1 MTPTQRDLVER
12 SAAGD
17 EGAFDVLVRSMIDR
31 MYATAYRILRD
42 AESTKDA
49 VQTALWQAWRDLPA
63 LRDPDK
69 FDAWLRRLL
78 VRACVDEIRRWRR
91 RGVIEVEL
99 MELHHPISADST
111 ASIADRDALN
121 RGFRRLDP
129 ESRALVVLV
138 YYMGLPLNEAADSLE
153 LPLGTAKS
161 RLHRAR
167 ETLRA
172 ALEADARSSAVEEG
186 RPA

>member
-1 MTPTQRDLVER
+1 MTTDLVVR
-12 SAAGD
+12 AQSGD
-17 EGAFDVLVRSMIDR
+17 
-31 MYATAYRILRD
+31 RD
-42 AESTKDA
+42 AFARLAADAIGRLDAIARLMTRDPERAKDA
-49 VQTALWQAWRDLPA
+49 VQEALVRAWRDLPA

-78 VRACVDEIRRWRR
+78 VRACIDEIRLWRR

-99 MELHHPISADST
+99 LGLHSPISADSSV
-111 ASIADRDALN
+111 SIADRDALN

-129 ESRALVVLV
+129 EGRALVVLV
-138 YYMGLPLNEAADSLE
+138 YYMGLPLNEAAESLE
-153 LPLGTAKS
+153 IPLGTAKS

-167 ETLRA
+167 ERLRA
-172 ALEADARSSAVEEG
+172 ALEADARSSVEEG